1 MWSPRATLGA
11 AEHPRGDATLPAVVD
26 AFAGSSAEAR
36 RLASLPVRI
45 LMLHNRYR
53 APGGEERAVAN
64 LVEMLSRHGHA
75 VSLLERSSAELGRL
89 QAAAAMT
96 AGGLQAGSVARA
108 VAEFDADVVHAHN
121 LHPLFGWRALQ
132 AAGAAGAAVVLHLH
146 NLRLFCAVAIGYRA
160 GHPCFECRGRNTLP
174 GVAHRCRGSVAES
187 ATYAAGLSRAQPGL
201 LAYADR
207 FITVSQF
214 TAGKLMDSGLPGR
227 FTDVLPNFIPDDD
240 HATRSGAA
248 DGAYGLASGRLVPEK
263 GFDTAIVAARA
274 SKVPL
279 VIAGDGPEAPRL
291 AALADGADVRL
302 LGRVTPQRLAELRR
316 AAAFVLVPSRCDDA
330 CPYAATEAL
339 ADGVPVI
346 GSTRGG
352 LPELL
357 EGQLTLDAD
366 DVDQWA
372 SQMSRLWRDPMARSE
387 LGASALET
395 ARALLSEERYHDQ
408 LLRIYAQ
415 ARVNRRPATGD

>member
-1 MWSPRATLGA
+1 
-11 AEHPRGDATLPAVVD
+11 
-26 AFAGSSAEAR
+26 
-36 RLASLPVRI
+36 
-45 LMLHNRYR
+45 MLHNRYR
-53 APGGEERAVAN
+53 ATGGEERSVSN

-75 VSLLERSSAELGRL
+75 VTLLERSSAGLGRV
-89 QAAAAMT
+89 AAARALT
-96 AGGLQAGSVARA
+96 GGGVDPEEVSIA
-108 VAEFDADVVHAHN
+108 VQRFGADVVHAHN
-121 LHPLFGWRALQ
+121 VHPLFGWRALQ

-174 GVAHRCRGSVAES
+174 GVAHRCRGSAAES
-187 ATYAAGLSRAQPGL
+187 LTYAVGLTRAQQRL

-214 TAGKLMDSGLPGR
+214 TAGKLMHSGLPGR

-240 HATRSGAA
+240 HSARSAA
-248 DGAYGLASGRLVPEK
+248 VDGTYGLASGRLVPEK
-263 GFDTAIVAARA
+263 GFDTAIAAARA
-274 SKVPL
+274 SNVPL
-279 VIAGDGPEAPRL
+279 VIAGDGPDAPRL

-302 LGRVTPQRLAELRR
+302 LGRVAPERLAELRR
-316 AAAFVLVPSRCDDA
+316 SAAFVVVPSRCDDA

-357 EGQLTLDAD
+357 GGQLTLDAD
-366 DVDQWA
+366 DIDQWA
-372 SQMSRLWRDPMARSE
+372 SQMSRLWCDPTARSE

-395 ARALLSEERYHDQ
+395 ARALLSEERYHAD
-408 LLRIYAQ
+408 LERIYDQ